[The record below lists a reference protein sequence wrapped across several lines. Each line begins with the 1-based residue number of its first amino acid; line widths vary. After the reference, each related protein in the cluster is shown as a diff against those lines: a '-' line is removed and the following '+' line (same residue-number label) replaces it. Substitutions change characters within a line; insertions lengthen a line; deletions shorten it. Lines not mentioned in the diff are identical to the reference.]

1 MIEFVVKTRLAKTVP
16 SKIII
21 KQNYAGYGMFFF
33 AKRIF
38 YVFFASLIM
47 SKKIKSYPL
56 IGEVSFMKNRRA
68 RRFTLTVKPW
78 RGVRITL
85 PWHAA
90 FHEAEAFL
98 LQHTDWIRE
107 KVRLSLIYEK
117 AHESPIDKAGIKRAE
132 EALRE
137 RARVYLPG
145 RTAELAREHGFS
157 YRRVSIRRSRTRWG
171 SCSAANNI
179 NLSLFLMQLPAH
191 LIDYVI
197 LHELVHTVHK
207 DHSAGFWKCL
217 DHHAGNAKALARE
230 IRKYRISV

>member
-1 MIEFVVKTRLAKTVP
+1 LSEKPGWQKQYQF

-21 KQNYAGYGMFFF
+21 KQNYAGYGIFIF

-38 YVFFASLIM
+38 YGFFAFAIM
-47 SKKIKSYPL
+47 SKKIKAYPL
-56 IGEVSFMKNRRA
+56 IGEVSFIKSRRA

-90 FHEAEAFL
+90 FHEAETFL
-98 LQHTDWIRE
+98 LHHTDWIRE
-107 KVRLSLIYEK
+107 KVRLSIIHEK
-117 AHESPIDKAGIKRAE
+117 EHESPMDKVEIRLAE

-137 RARVYLPG
+137 RAKAYLPD
-145 RTAELAREHGFS
+145 RTAVLAREHGFS

-179 NLSLFLMQLPAH
+179 NLSLFLMQLPGH

-207 DHSAGFWKCL
+207 NHSAVFWKCL
-217 DHHAGNAKALARE
+217 EHHAGNAKALSRE